1 MAKALPAR
9 QTINESALTSGRR
22 LRLTRQFN
30 RHILPRLVLIPLAA
44 LFLLPLV
51 WMVSMALKPTLELSA
66 YPPKFLPQ
74 NPRWSNFSDATDV
87 FPFWRYFWNTTVI
100 TFLTVLGSAISNPIV
115 AYGFSRIE
123 WPGRDKLFGLVL
135 ATVFIPFPVLIV
147 GLFDIYNTL
156 GWINTYLPLIV
167 PLWFG
172 NAFWIFLMR
181 QFFMQIPKDISDA
194 AKMDGANELR
204 ILFQIILPQAYPAVA
219 VICIFAALHAWND
232 YFGPLIFLTNE
243 RTYTLSIG
251 LTFFQSQ
258 SQYDVQYN
266 LLLAASVL
274 VVLPVLAIFF
284 MFQRFFVEGVTV
296 GSFK

>member
-1 MAKALPAR
+1 MAKVLPAR
-9 QTINESALTSGRR
+9 TIVDGADIASGRR
-22 LRLTRQFN
+22 LRVMKLFN
-30 RHILPRLVLIPLAA
+30 RWVLPRLVLIPLCA

-51 WMVSMALKPTLELSA
+51 WMVSVALKPTLELSA
-66 YPPKFLPQ
+66 YPPSFLPKE
-74 NPRWSNFSDATDV
+74 PRWSNFRDAIDV
-87 FPFWRYFWNTTVI
+87 FPFWRYLWNTALITLLTVI
-100 TFLTVLGSAISNPIV
+100 GSAISNPIV
-115 AYGFSRIE
+115 AYGFARVD
-123 WPGRDKLFGLVL
+123 WPGRDKIFGLVL

-147 GLFDIYNTL
+147 ALFDIYSTF

-181 QFFMQIPKDISDA
+181 QFLMQIPKDISDA

-219 VICIFAALHAWND
+219 VVCIFAALHAWND
-232 YFGPLIFLTNE
+232 YLGPLIFLTNPDQ
-243 RTYTLSIG
+243 YTLSIG

-266 LLLAASVL
+266 LLMAASVL
-274 VVLPVLAIFF
+274 IVLPVLAIFF